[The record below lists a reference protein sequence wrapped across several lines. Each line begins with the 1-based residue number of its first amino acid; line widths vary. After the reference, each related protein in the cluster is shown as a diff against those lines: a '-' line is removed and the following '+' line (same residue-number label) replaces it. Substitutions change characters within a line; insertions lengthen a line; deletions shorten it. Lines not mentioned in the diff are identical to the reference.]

1 MSYNYVKPEI
11 FAVEMQSVLM
21 VGSHD
26 GENSFDLGGG
36 DVPSEDGGFNAK
48 QRGGGISWSSL
59 EDED

>member
-26 GENSFDLGGG
+26 ASEDFNLGGDNEPG
-36 DVPSEDGGFNAK
+36 EDGGFNAK
-48 QRGGGISWSSL
+48 RRGGGISWSSL

>member
-26 GENSFDLGGG
+26 ASEDFNLGGDNEPG
-36 DVPSEDGGFNAK
+36 EDGGFNAK

>member
-1 MSYNYVKPEI
+1 
-11 FAVEMQSVLM
+11 M

-26 GENSFDLGGG
+26 GDSSFDLGGG
-36 DVPSEDGGFNAK
+36 DVPGEDGGFNAK